1 MQTTRLTV
9 ATVLWMAAGLSGCG
23 RQEPDI
29 TTYQEIRVTS
39 PSAHAEHDAPPAPAA
54 PSLKWHLP
62 ENWTE
67 APGGGMRMASFSPPD
82 WEGVGQGSIILL
94 GGDAGGLEANLRR
107 WMQQIKLTP
116 ADEAAFQT
124 FFKGLAP
131 KPTKGGL
138 PCVLVDFG
146 ALLDP
151 AAPPSTPSMLAA
163 ALTLP
168 GQTAFFKLTG
178 PRDRLAARRAAFE
191 QFCLSVEAS
200 P

>member
-1 MQTTRLTV
+1 MRKTRFTV
-9 ATVLWMAAGLSGCG
+9 ATVLWIAVALSGCG
-23 RQEPDI
+23 RQEPKI
-29 TTYQEIRVTS
+29 TTYQEVRITPPV
-39 PSAHAEHDAPPAPAA
+39 AHAEHTAHAQTAT
-54 PSLKWHLP
+54 PSLNWRLP
-62 ENWTE
+62 ENWSE
-67 APGGGMRMASFSPPD
+67 APGGGMRLASFSPPAWD
-82 WEGVGQGSIILL
+82 GVGQGSIILL

-116 ADEAAFQT
+116 RDETAFQA
-124 FFKGLAP
+124 FFKGLSP

-151 AAPPSTPSMLAA
+151 ASEPSTPSMLAA
-163 ALTLP
+163 AVTMP

-178 PRDRLAARRAAFE
+178 PKDRLAAQRDAFE

>member
-1 MQTTRLTV
+1 MQKTRLPV

-23 RQEPDI
+23 RQEPAI
-29 TTYQEIRVTS
+29 TTYQEVQI
-39 PSAHAEHDAPPAPAA
+39 APPAAHSEHAAQMAAEA

-62 ENWTE
+62 ETWSE
-67 APGGGMRMASFSPPD
+67 APGGGMRLASFSPPAWD
-82 WEGVGQGSIILL
+82 GVGQGSIILL

-116 ADEAAFQT
+116 PDEAAFQA
-124 FFKGLAP
+124 FLKGLAP

-146 ALLDP
+146 SLMDP
-151 AAPPSTPSMLAA
+151 AAEPSTPSMLAA
-163 ALTLP
+163 AVTLP
-168 GQTAFFKLTG
+168 GRTAFLKLTG
-178 PRDRLAARRAAFE
+178 PKDKLAGQREAFE
-191 QFCLSVEAS
+191 QFCLSVEAA

>member
-1 MQTTRLTV
+1 MQKTRLMAV
-9 ATVLWMAAGLSGCG
+9 TVLWMAVGLSGCG
-23 RQEPDI
+23 RQEPGI
-29 TTYQEIRVTS
+29 TTYQEVRITPPAS
-39 PSAHAEHDAPPAPAA
+39 HAEHAAHPPAAA
-54 PSLKWHLP
+54 PALNWRLP

-67 APGGGMRMASFSPPD
+67 APGGGMRLASFSPPAWD
-82 WEGVGQGSIILL
+82 GVGQGSIILL
-94 GGDAGGLEANLRR
+94 GGDAGGLEANVRR

-116 ADEAAFQT
+116 PGEAAFQT
-124 FFKGLAP
+124 FLKGLAP
-131 KPTKGGL
+131 KTTQGGL
-138 PCVLVDFG
+138 PCVLVDFS

-151 AAPPSTPSMLAA
+151 AAEPSTPSMLAA

-178 PRDRLAARRAAFE
+178 PKDKLAAQREAFE

>member
-1 MQTTRLTV
+1 MQKTRLPV
-9 ATVLWMAAGLSGCG
+9 VTVLWMAVGLSGC
-23 RQEPDI
+23 RRPEPNI
-29 TTYQEIRVTS
+29 TTYQEIRIT
-39 PSAHAEHDAPPAPAA
+39 PPAAHAEHDAPPAPAA
-54 PSLKWHLP
+54 PSLKWQLP
-62 ENWTE
+62 ENWSE
-67 APGGGMRMASFSPPD
+67 APGGGMRLASFSPPA

-116 ADEAAFQT
+116 RDETAFQA
-124 FFKGLAP
+124 FFKGLSP

-138 PCVLVDFG
+138 PCVLVDFS

-151 AAPPSTPSMLAA
+151 ASEPSTPSMLAA
-163 ALTLP
+163 AVTLS

-178 PRDRLAARRAAFE
+178 PKDKLAAQREAFE